1 MNAPYSKEWLDN
13 HIACE
18 ECDQLIELPDLSPG
32 EQGYCPRCDY
42 ELLASPH
49 DGFNRPLAYAL
60 AACVLM
66 LVANAYPF
74 LTFKSGGF
82 GNVMT
87 LPQASIALYDNNSP
101 ELAFIVFTFIIVI
114 PVVLACLIIF
124 LLLSLKTQRHTT
136 YLVPVAR
143 FLFKLKS
150 WNMTEVFLVS
160 VVVSLVKLMHL
171 ATILL
176 GTSFYGYIAFAICLT
191 GALGNLDKIAV
202 WKAIGRCSP

>member
-18 ECDQLIELPDLSPG
+18 ECDQLIELPELSLG
-32 EQGYCPRCDY
+32 EQGYCPRCNY
-42 ELLASPH
+42 EILASPL

-82 GNVMT
+82 ENVMT
-87 LPQASIALYDNNSP
+87 LPQSAIALYENNSP
-101 ELAFIVFTFIIVI
+101 ELAFIVFTFIIII
-114 PVVLACLIIF
+114 PIVLACLIIF
-124 LLLSLKTQRHTT
+124 LLISLKTQHHTT

-150 WNMTEVFLVS
+150 WNMAEVFLVS
-160 VVVSLVKLMHL
+160 VVVSLVKLIDL

-176 GTSFYGYIAFAICLT
+176 GTSFYGYIAFSICLT
-191 GALGNLDKIAV
+191 GALGNLDKVTV
-202 WKAIGRCSP
+202 WKAIGRCSS